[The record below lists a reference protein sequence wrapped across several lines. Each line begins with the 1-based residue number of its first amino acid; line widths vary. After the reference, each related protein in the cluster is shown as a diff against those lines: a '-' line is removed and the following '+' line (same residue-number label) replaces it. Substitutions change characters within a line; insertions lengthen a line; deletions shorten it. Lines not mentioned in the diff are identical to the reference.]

1 MQNPATKNH
10 PAESLQ
16 FSSRA
21 RKAEQEK
28 ESSESEKLHP
38 YMEDDWRPYIDDD
51 LPLLMSAQSS
61 PLRTYQEATDSRD
74 RPSRIE
80 TPVVERRDDA
90 GERAMDAPQTP
101 RAVTLQVRTFNSQRN
116 RHQSL
121 PASLNSTMT
130 ITSNPTPP
138 PSSPQRRALQLVSP
152 NIDFPDIIKDM
163 AANIKRIEGML
174 THRPI
179 IPMTPI
185 RQPAPAPKAQRNE
198 AGEAQ
203 RPRKKRMT
211 EEERKRRSPELSRDV
226 PMEQRLSDRRPIEVG
241 KQIYRHRRHVGA
253 SYAFS
258 YRGRL
263 YAEYN
268 YLLDVLNAEG
278 SQAWD
283 HNEKSRV
290 KSS

>member
-1 MQNPATKNH
+1 
-10 PAESLQ
+10 
-16 FSSRA
+16 
-21 RKAEQEK
+21 
-28 ESSESEKLHP
+28 
-38 YMEDDWRPYIDDD
+38 MEDDWRPYIDDD

-61 PLRTYQEATDSRD
+61 PLRTYQEVTNSRD
-74 RPSRIE
+74 RPSRKR

-101 RAVTLQVRTFNSQRN
+101 RAVTLQGRTFNSQRN

-121 PASLNSTMT
+121 PASLSSTMT
-130 ITSNPTPP
+130 ITSNPILPTPP
-138 PSSPQRRALQLVSP
+138 PSSAQRRALQPISP

-179 IPMTPI
+179 IPM
-185 RQPAPAPKAQRNE
+185 PAPKAQRNE

-203 RPRKKRMT
+203 RPRKKRKT
-211 EEERKRRSPELSRDV
+211 EEERKRRYPELSRDV
-226 PMEQRLSDRRPIEVG
+226 PMEQRLPDRRLNEVG

-258 YRGRL
+258 YRDRL

-268 YLLDVLNAEG
+268 YLLDVLNADG
-278 SQAWD
+278 GQAWD